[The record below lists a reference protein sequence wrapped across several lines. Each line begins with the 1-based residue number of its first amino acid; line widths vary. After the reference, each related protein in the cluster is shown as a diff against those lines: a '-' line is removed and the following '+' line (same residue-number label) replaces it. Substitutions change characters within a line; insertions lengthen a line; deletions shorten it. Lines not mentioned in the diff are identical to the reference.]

1 MVVGFQSFGSSSSPD
16 TKSSVSSR
24 GSIGGG
30 TTSTTKTSSYGTT
43 SSKPATTTSSG
54 GYVVTKADGSQ
65 VRRQEGQPDVVI
77 RGPVTQKPLEG
88 RGPVSQPKMP
98 VRVLIPSE
106 RFPGY
111 MQQVST
117 SEAISRGYT
126 VNPVTKEATLAKPT
140 TPSPTAQV
148 GIVLAKPLAAPPI
161 AGQNIV
167 TGPSITYAQE
177 LAENTAMK
185 INQQVFEG
193 KQGVVVSGSGT
204 DYTVKLNPE
213 IAKNMDA
220 ATKARFEQV
229 IKNAMEGYQKTSAY
243 GTFKQAPTGEFKV
256 SQHTP
261 SEFSYSTDTGEL
273 QVTYAS
279 GETMPVSK
287 MTAQELKTYGA
298 DIEAAKTQIL
308 LKVSDKLAEMTGK
321 PVTEQWGVSS
331 PTAIHWEGSKLVNV
345 PATVEVKQGYVARP
359 ITAADLW
366 GEPKTKPISQAPAY
380 QTSYEETTFIGTG
393 TGGPVYKTMKY
404 EGLGETFITAQ
415 GGIPKIEYVK
425 FTGGPQPELVR
436 EGGVSFI
443 SAEKISTSYTGNEW
457 TFAGMEGP
465 KTVIE
470 PSSGAEIPSTPF
482 GVLMATD
489 WTKTY
494 PESWA
499 RAAEEQIGAKT
510 TVGGI
515 EIRPFSQAV
524 WLTAGFGEMI
534 GKAALGATYMA
545 EAGVE
550 MGVRAITKT
559 PLTQA
564 ESEVK
569 QAEIAGTIM
578 PVASIPF
585 IYGSFA
591 IGPAIG
597 AIGSKVLRVLPFG
610 LGEAGTTKVL
620 VSGATGKAIRGMP
633 EEVAAASMKT
643 AKPFIVPESRYVFG
657 EGGVITEMTSTG
669 KPGMV
674 IQPPKFRALTITT
687 VTEAGEKVLTI
698 PTPIPSDIGKATR
711 YFLTGT
717 KAIVGNIHPP
727 LPTHE
732 IEARTPALLVKSEL
746 GEGGTIIRTFTR
758 TEPLPMGEV
767 GRYVSEIGPP
777 KIKAITITPEGATKP
792 SIVIPTPIPSAI
804 ADIPYAIKYGMTAEM
819 SHAAAYARALGSHL
833 YLPAAP
839 AIRMGGTAVATAGRI
854 AAEGARWSLVTG
866 GLATGFVG
874 IPAFGAAYLSPE
886 ASAYEMEAW
895 KYERTPYPERGAE
908 RMPPESI
915 AKISYALG
923 ETGKALTTPEAAQT
937 IIGAAAGGFFLG
949 MVAETQPLI
958 VRPYRKEVQF
968 AKAKAKPYL
977 EEVPKLPGQL
987 AETFIGKPAEFIVG
1001 KIFPEE
1007 GYKPMDITKWQAER
1021 TTYNKMITEMPEPE
1035 IFVKARM
1042 AEAEAERMKNIPRVI
1057 SEMKSAKEL
1066 QARLAEKTG
1075 RGWGYES
1082 EGMPWVRG
1090 EALPRAEVLVPTK
1103 TPERWEQAG
1112 IQREV
1117 EKTAHFKSVMT
1128 AMKEARTPEVVSPE
1142 ILAGRERYWEITKQ
1156 FQEQQAKYQKRP
1168 LEQIYKEEELRMEL
1182 SKTKPQRTKTLE
1194 RGIVREMVR
1203 PATRMATKEQYRE
1216 AYRIAAL
1223 NATRMAERSAIRNAT
1238 KTATKEATKEAVRF
1252 SERMAIRSAERMSE
1266 RTAERAAER
1275 MTERMAVRSATRM
1288 ATRQATRT
1296 ATRQAER
1303 EATRIVL
1310 LPKLGVAELK
1320 RIEQKKPK
1328 IQAVKSMHDVR
1339 SLYADLI
1346 SVAETELIVGA
1357 GKALHPSMTK
1367 YPELW
1372 ERERTGRIPTA
1383 QQLSGQ
1389 VKSKSLTSAMFKN
1402 TNRGMFA

>member
-220 ATKARFEQV
+220 ATKSRFEQV

-261 SEFSYSTDTGEL
+261 SEFSYSSDTGEL

-287 MTAQELKTYGA
+287 MTAEELKTYGP
-298 DIEAAKTQIL
+298 DIETAKTQIL

-457 TFAGMEGP
+457 TFAGIKGP
-465 KTVIE
+465 KTIIE

-510 TVGGI
+510 TIGGI

-545 EAGVE
+545 ETGVE

-591 IGPAIG
+591 IGPALG
-597 AIGSKVLRVLPFG
+597 AIGSKVLRFLPFG

-687 VTEAGEKVLTI
+687 ATEAGEKTLAI
-698 PTPIPSDIGKATR
+698 PTPIPSDIGKATT

-777 KIKAITITPEGATKP
+777 KIKAITITPAGATKP

-839 AIRMGGTAVATAGRI
+839 TIGSVGGAVATAGRI
-854 AAEGARWSLVTG
+854 GAEGARWSLVTG
-866 GLATGFVG
+866 GLATVFTAL
-874 IPAFGAAYLSPE
+874 PAFATAYISPE

-895 KYERTPYPERGAE
+895 KYERTPYPERGE
-908 RMPPESI
+908 GRMPPEII
-915 AKISYALG
+915 AKVSYALG

-937 IIGAAAGGFFLG
+937 ILGAAAGGFFLG

-1001 KIFPEE
+1001 KVFPEE

-1021 TTYNKMITEMPEPE
+1021 TAYNKMISEMPEPKM
-1035 IFVKARM
+1035 FVEARA
-1042 AEAEAERMKNIPRVI
+1042 AEEEAAHIKSIVSGMKE
-1057 SEMKSAKEL
+1057 SKEL
-1066 QARLAEKTG
+1066 RANLVEKTG
-1075 RGWGYES
+1075 RGWGYETR
-1082 EGMPWVRG
+1082 EHPQGTLEFP
-1090 EALPRAEVLVPTK
+1090 LAEVLVPTK
-1103 TPERWEQAG
+1103 TPERWETKLAEQQQKEA
-1112 IQREV
+1112 
-1117 EKTAHFKSVMT
+1117 THFKSVMT
-1128 AMKEARTPEVVSPE
+1128 AMKEARKPEVVSPE
-1142 ILAGRERYWEITKQ
+1142 ILAGRERYWEITSK
-1156 FQEQQAKYQKRP
+1156 FQEQQAKYQQRP
-1168 LEQIYKEEELRMEL
+1168 MEQIYKEEELQMSL
-1182 SKTKPQRTKTLE
+1182 KQKPQRTKTLE

-1310 LPKLGVAELK
+1310 LPKLGVMELK